1 MKIRIKKCLSL
12 PLKIKSKV
20 FRTMK
25 FEYFGKAGQ
34 IRNAIILIVLFAGMM
49 GAWSVLAA
57 EQSEI
62 ESAPESEA
70 QVMQK
75 FTSQEDTKSDIV
87 TIDDQRKRQVMFAM
101 GVPLLLF
108 IIITVG
114 LGIAMGVF
122 GKDVYIAHMV
132 FAGLSLTL
140 ALAHSIVGLVW
151 FWPF

>member
-1 MKIRIKKCLSL
+1 MQHTGLCKLKTGSL
-12 PLKIKSKV
+12 V
-20 FRTMK
+20 F
-25 FEYFGKAGQ
+25 
-34 IRNAIILIVLFAGMM
+34 IISIIILVFPGLLSA
-49 GAWSVLAA
+49 S
-57 EQSEI
+57 EETQSQEPT
-62 ESAPESEA
+62 SESEA
-70 QVMQK
+70 QIIQK
-75 FTSQEDTKSDIV
+75 FTSTQSTESEIV
-87 TIDDQRKRQVMFAM
+87 TISDQRKRQVMFAM

-140 ALAHSIVGLVW
+140 ALGHAIVGLVW

>member
-1 MKIRIKKCLSL
+1 MRSSL
-12 PLKIKSKV
+12 QTITIIFALGVLVNFILMGNSFADSQPESK
-20 FRTMK
+20 TDM
-25 FEYFGKAGQ
+25 
-34 IRNAIILIVLFAGMM
+34 
-49 GAWSVLAA
+49 
-57 EQSEI
+57 
-62 ESAPESEA
+62 ESEA
-70 QVMQK
+70 QVIQK
-75 FTSQEDTKSDIV
+75 FTSQESIDSEII

-122 GKDVYIAHMV
+122 GKDVYIAHMI

-140 ALAHSIVGLVW
+140 ALGHAIVGLVW

>member
-1 MKIRIKKCLSL
+1 MKKFELFLESGHIKIVLSL
-12 PLKIKSKV
+12 
-20 FRTMK
+20 
-25 FEYFGKAGQ
+25 
-34 IRNAIILIVLFAGMM
+34 IILIAGIT
-49 GAWSVLAA
+49 GACSVLAA
-57 EQSEI
+57 AQPESE
-62 ESAPESEA
+62 SVPESEA
-70 QVMQK
+70 QVIQK
-75 FTSQEDTKSDIV
+75 FTSQENIKSDIV

-108 IIITVG
+108 IIITVS
-114 LGIAMGVF
+114 LGVAMGVF